1 MSTISSLKCER
12 NEATGEMV
20 HLYREGFD
28 DAHVYLEVE
37 GFHFEA
43 ESSCELSGKGAM
55 SVTIRLPNE
64 WARKLGLLESASPR
78 PTMTELLAKS
88 DYSQP
93 QGAEEREWVDA
104 PPAGGELV

>member
-1 MSTISSLKCER
+1 
-12 NEATGEMV
+12 
-20 HLYREGFD
+20 
-28 DAHVYLEVE
+28 
-37 GFHFEA
+37 
-43 ESSCELSGKGAM
+43 
-55 SVTIRLPNE
+55 VTIRLPNE